1 MLSSLRTEQM
11 EWSWMKKC
19 VGAQAFF
26 LQHEE
31 WWSGKG
37 IQVGF
42 IYIELFSFYL

>member
-1 MLSSLRTEQM
+1 MFSFLRTEQM
-11 EWSWMKKC
+11 ECRRMKKC
-19 VGAQAFF
+19 AGAQAFF